1 VVEFA
6 RAGLGGSIDGA
17 GTMAS
22 LPFMRT
28 ILIVDDQPSV
38 LMALEYLFR
47 AHGYDV
53 VPAADRAA
61 ALTHAESRYFD
72 VALVDLHMPGADGT
86 VVCRDLGER
95 AAAVGRK
102 VPVWMM
108 TAAHTSAAA
117 AKCHEAGA
125 QALLKKPFDVAE
137 LSAAI
142 EALLGQPVASPAPT
156 PTATVAEPH
165 AA

>member
-1 VVEFA
+1 MVEFA

-17 GTMAS
+17 GTTVS
-22 LPFMRT
+22 RPFMRT

-47 AHGYDV
+47 AQGYDV
-53 VPAADRAA
+53 LLASDRAA
-61 ALTHAESRYFD
+61 ALAQAESRPFD

-86 VVCRDLGER
+86 VVCRELGER
-95 AAAVGRK
+95 AAAAGRK
-102 VPVWMM
+102 LPVWMM
-108 TAAHTSAAA
+108 TAAHTSEAA
-117 AKCHEAGA
+117 AKCREAGA

-142 EALLGQPVASPAPT
+142 EAVLGEPVASPAPS